1 MKKKI
6 LTLLILSFVGLGVGY
21 VLTNSYDFGICY
33 RDIETNTSDVSCH
46 LSYERLGDPIFY
58 GMGALSIVFL
68 ALLFAKKSFRAWK
81 KFAIWFVPLATLLF
95 IFYPDPGS
103 GDYFSP
109 APEQLFQWV
118 SILYIIISLIII
130 TISRLKNKNH

>member
-6 LTLLILSFVGLGVGY
+6 LTLLVLSIIGLGVGY
-21 VLTNSYDFGICY
+21 ILTNSVEFNLCMHDAYLC
-33 RDIETNTSDVSCH
+33 RDSLNNI
-46 LSYERLGDPIFY
+46 GDPIFY

-81 KFAIWFVPLATLLF
+81 KFAIWFIPLATLLF
-95 IFYPDPGS
+95 IFYPDPGA

-118 SILYIIISLIII
+118 SGLYIIISLIII